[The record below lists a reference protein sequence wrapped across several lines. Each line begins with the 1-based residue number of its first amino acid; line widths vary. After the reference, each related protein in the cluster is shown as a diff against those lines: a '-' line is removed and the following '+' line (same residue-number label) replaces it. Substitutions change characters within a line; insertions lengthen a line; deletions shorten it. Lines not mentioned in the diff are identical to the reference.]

1 MLCAAPSAAR
11 ALQTFEPP
19 RTEPEHTVRRAFPE
33 HGVLR
38 IEDLP
43 HVPFKP
49 SSHHALSSASR
60 TSLTCP
66 IPFRTLQRKSSSAP
80 DIPLYDGKPYLPLPS
95 GKKKGGSRPPE

>member
-43 HVPFKP
+43 HVP
-49 SSHHALSSASR
+49 
-60 TSLTCP
+60 
-66 IPFRTLQRKSSSAP
+66 
-80 DIPLYDGKPYLPLPS
+80 YPLPHLAAQELTGTRHS
-95 GKKKGGSRPPE
+95 GKKKEGAFAPPE

>member
-43 HVPFKP
+43 HVP
-49 SSHHALSSASR
+49 
-60 TSLTCP
+60 
-66 IPFRTLQRKSSSAP
+66 
-80 DIPLYDGKPYLPLPS
+80 YPLPHLAAQELTVIRHS
-95 GKKKGGSRPPE
+95 TL

>member
-43 HVPFKP
+43 HVP
-49 SSHHALSSASR
+49 
-60 TSLTCP
+60 
-66 IPFRTLQRKSSSAP
+66 
-80 DIPLYDGKPYLPLPS
+80 YPLPHLAAQELRGPPLPAPYPLPHLAAQELTGTRHS
-95 GKKKGGSRPPE
+95 GKKKGRLTPP